1 MMDARSYMNRDG
13 LQDFDE
19 GMGHAFNSLVFIGKR
34 VNASIGGYQ
43 LNC

>member
-19 GMGHAFNSLVFIGKR
+19 GMGHAFNFLVFIGKR
-34 VNASIGGYQ
+34 VDAFLGGDQ
-43 LNC
+43 LNY